1 MRSDLMSKLHIS
13 KNNIRRSFGKI
24 KDIAPVPNLIEIQS
38 TSFNEFAQLD
48 FLPSER
54 KLVGLEKVLKDVFPI
69 EYNDKMSLEYVS
81 YELGQW
87 ACTCGKL
94 TGIENRY
101 QWSCSS
107 CKKSDCSRLD
117 ADFTCR
123 FCKKKAARY
132 KTCSNCLSRVI
143 VKLPMTLDECRSSE
157 QTFSMP
163 LKVKI
168 QLISWS
174 LDANNKKV
182 IHDIKEQDIFFA
194 DIPVMADLYEEN
206 GKFLLGNLGTFL
218 INGVDRV
225 IVSQLHRS
233 PGVVFS
239 QSKKVKDFR
248 GRPYY
253 LARVIPMRGSWLDF
267 EFDSND
273 YCYVRIDKKKK
284 ILVTT
289 FLQALGVPREN
300 IVSLFYNFEKI
311 QAQKGEFYRQVD
323 TSLLGQRIEKGML
336 PEKEE
341 KAFLGNRVTK
351 DIISRL
357 AKVGIDKLILRKA
370 SLLNRVFASDV
381 IDSDTGEILVEQGQ
395 VFTEDHY
402 EMFKRFKNLEFA
414 LIQSSGYV
422 FQPTI
427 AMTLTQDRCMNEED
441 ALKELHA
448 KIFPGDTS
456 SLKEIKQRFED
467 LFFNP
472 RFYDLTKVG
481 RIRMNRKLGLE
492 TSEETTVLTKED
504 LIATI
509 RYLVGL
515 RERGEG
521 ELDDIDHLGN
531 RRVRLVG
538 ELLTNQ
544 IYLGFLRIERI
555 IRERFRMQE
564 PHSALMPQDFLNVKP
579 LSVVLREFF
588 GLGQLSQFMDQTN
601 PLAEVAHKRR
611 LSALGPGGVL
621 KDRATYEIRDV
632 HTSHYGRICPIE
644 TPEGQTIGLIS
655 SLATYAMVNDLGF
668 IETAYRPVKDGKIKD
683 EVVFLDAF
691 QEQDQFIA
699 QPDEAITQDLK
710 LQESKVFARN
720 QGNFLYADADKIN
733 YIDLSP
739 KQLVS
744 VSSALI
750 PFLEHDDA
758 SRALMGANMQRQA
771 VPLINPHNTLV
782 GTGME
787 REIAKASGGVL
798 TAKRAGVVEFV
809 SSEKIMIRAD
819 ESEFRN
825 MDEWISQAIDTYH
838 LRKFQRSSHSTWIHH
853 TPIVKRGDRVEA
865 GSILTNGSSIKN
877 GELALGANLMVAFM
891 PWHGYNFE
899 DAIVLNKRL
908 VAEDILTSV
917 HIDEYKVDARDTK
930 LGPEEITR
938 DIPNVSE
945 IALAG
950 LDEDGIVRIG
960 TRVKAG
966 DILVGKVT
974 LKGDIQYSPEEK
986 LLRAI
991 FGEKSREVRDTSLRV
1006 PPGIEGTVVDVKIF
1020 SRSGVRKDK
1029 RYKDEIT
1036 KFVTKVEADFTDH
1049 AALLEKMISESIAQG
1064 LDGQK
1069 PAANTSK
1076 AVLSD
1081 GVFDKEKL
1089 LSKPLSELFL
1099 LKAAD
1104 KEMTEKI
1111 SKLKNSFENQ
1121 LRILAVL
1128 KEERINK
1135 LKKGD
1140 VLPSGVIK
1148 MVKVYIAMKRTIQA
1162 GDKLAG
1168 RHGNKGVVSTIVPRE
1183 DMPSLEDG
1191 TPVDIV
1197 LNPLGVPSR
1206 MNVGQILETALGLAG
1221 KELGNQLDALIKTQ
1235 GYQEVKAH
1243 LKHSYG
1249 VDLIEAYEKEYGK
1262 DGIMELA
1269 VKTAQQGVQYQTP
1282 VFDGAQYD
1290 TDIKPLLEEL
1300 NLPPVGAFR
1309 LRDGRTG
1316 EYFDQP
1322 VTVGT
1327 IYMMKLNHMVDD
1339 KVHARSVGPYSLVTQ
1354 QPLGGKAQLGGQRLG
1369 EMEVW
1374 ALEAY
1379 GAAYT
1384 LQEMLTYKS
1393 DDVSGRH
1400 KVYEAIV
1407 RGEDVPEP
1415 GVPESFNVLIKELQ
1429 SLGLQV
1435 DLFKSGKEKASE

>member
-1 MRSDLMSKLHIS
+1 
-13 KNNIRRSFGKI
+13 
-24 KDIAPVPNLIEIQS
+24 
-38 TSFNEFAQLD
+38 
-48 FLPSER
+48 
-54 KLVGLEKVLKDVFPI
+54 
-69 EYNDKMSLEYVS
+69 
-81 YELGQW
+81 
-87 ACTCGKL
+87 
-94 TGIENRY
+94 
-101 QWSCSS
+101 
-107 CKKSDCSRLD
+107 
-117 ADFTCR
+117 
-123 FCKKKAARY
+123 
-132 KTCSNCLSRVI
+132 
-143 VKLPMTLDECRSSE
+143 
-157 QTFSMP
+157 
-163 LKVKI
+163 
-168 QLISWS
+168 
-174 LDANNKKV
+174 
-182 IHDIKEQDIFFA
+182 
-194 DIPVMADLYEEN
+194 
-206 GKFLLGNLGTFL
+206 
-218 INGVDRV
+218 
-225 IVSQLHRS
+225 
-233 PGVVFS
+233 
-239 QSKKVKDFR
+239 
-248 GRPYY
+248 
-253 LARVIPMRGSWLDF
+253 MRGSWLDF
-267 EFDSND
+267 EFDTND

-284 ILVTT
+284 ILITT
-289 FLQALGVPREN
+289 FLQALGFAREN
-300 IVSLFYNFEKI
+300 IVSLFYNFENI
-311 QAQKGEFYRQVD
+311 SIRNGEFFRKVD
-323 TSLLGQRIEKGML
+323 ATLMGQRIEKGML

-351 DIISRL
+351 DILSRL
-357 AKVGIDKLILRKA
+357 AKLGIDKLSLRKPA
-370 SLLNRVFASDV
+370 LLNRVFAKDV
-381 IDSDTGEILVEQGQ
+381 IDKDTGEILVEQGQ
-395 VFTEDHY
+395 TFTEDTY
-402 EMFKRFKNLEFA
+402 ELFTKLKNLEFD

-427 AMTLTQDRCMNEED
+427 AMTLTQDRCMSEED
-441 ALKELHA
+441 ALKEIHA
-448 KIFPGDTS
+448 KLFPGDTS
-456 SLKEIKQRFED
+456 SLQEIKQRFED
-467 LFFNP
+467 LFFNS
-472 RFYDLTKVG
+472 RFYDMTKVG
-481 RIRMNRKLGLE
+481 RIRMNRKLGLSV
-492 TSEETTVLTKED
+492 SEEKTVLTKED

-544 IYLGFLRIERI
+544 VYLGFLRIERI

-564 PHSALMPQDFLNVKP
+564 PHGALMPQDFLNVKP

-601 PLAEVAHKRR
+601 PLSEVAHKRR

-621 KDRATYEIRDV
+621 KDRATTEIRDV

-668 IETAYRPVKDGKIKD
+668 IETGYRPVEDGKIKE

-691 QEQDQFIA
+691 EEQDQFIA
-699 QPDEAITQDLK
+699 QPDEATDTK
-710 LQESKVFARN
+710 LDNQRVFARN
-720 QGNFLYADADKIN
+720 QGNFLFVDADKVN

-744 VSSALI
+744 VSAALI

-771 VPLINPHNTLV
+771 VPLINPQNTLV

-787 REIAKASGGVL
+787 KEIVKASGGVII
-798 TAKRAGVVEFV
+798 AKRAGTVEYV
-809 SSEKIMIRAD
+809 SSEKIMIRAE
-819 ESEFRN
+819 ESQFKN
-825 MDEWISQAIDTYH
+825 VDEWLSQAIDTYH
-838 LRKFQRSSHSTWIHH
+838 LRKFQRSSHSTWIQH
-853 TPIVKRGDRVEA
+853 TPIVKRGDYVNA
-865 GSILTNGSSIKN
+865 GDILTNGSSIKD
-877 GELALGANLMVAFM
+877 GELALGTNLTVAFM

-908 VAEDILTSV
+908 VSDDALTSV

-945 IALAG
+945 TALAG

-960 TRVKAG
+960 TRVKPG

-1036 KFVTKVEADFTDH
+1036 KQVAKVDADFADH
-1049 AALLEKMISESIAQG
+1049 LRFLEKMTVESIANR
-1064 LDGQK
+1064 LADQK
-1069 PAANTSK
+1069 AAASVSK
-1076 AVLSD
+1076 TLTTG
-1081 GVFDKEKL
+1081 GVFDKEKI
-1089 LSKPLSELFL
+1089 LSKPVTELFAI
-1099 LKAAD
+1099 KVAD
-1104 KEMTEKI
+1104 KEINENLVR
-1111 SKLKNSFENQ
+1111 LKDSYENQ
-1121 LRILAVL
+1121 IRILAVL

-1140 VLPSGVIK
+1140 ILASGVIK
-1148 MVKVYIAMKRTIQA
+1148 MVKVYIAMKRTISV

-1168 RHGNKGVVSTIVPRE
+1168 RHGNKGVVSIIVPRE
-1183 DMPSLEDG
+1183 DMPYLDDG
-1191 TPVDIV
+1191 RPVDIV

-1221 KELGNQLDALIKTQ
+1221 KELGNKLEELMNNQ
-1235 GYQEVKAH
+1235 GYPEIKKY
-1243 LKHSYG
+1243 LKNVYG
-1249 VDLIEAYEKEYGK
+1249 AELVESYEKAYGK
-1262 DGIMELA
+1262 QGVSELA
-1269 VKTAQQGVQYQTP
+1269 RKTAQCGVQYKTP

-1290 TDIKPLLEEL
+1290 SDIKPLLEEL
-1300 NLPPVGAFR
+1300 QLPDVGAFR

-1316 EYFDQP
+1316 EYFEQP
-1322 VTVGT
+1322 VTVGS

-1393 DDVSGRH
+1393 DDVTGRH

-1407 RGEDVPEP
+1407 RGEDVPES

>member
-1 MRSDLMSKLHIS
+1 MRSDLMSKLHMS

-54 KLVGLEKVLKDVFPI
+54 KLIGLEKVLRDVFPI
-69 EYNDKMSLEYVS
+69 DYNDKMSLEYVS

-101 QWSCSS
+101 QWNCSS

-117 ADFTCR
+117 SDFNCR
-123 FCKKKAARY
+123 FCKKKTARY
-132 KTCSNCLSRVI
+132 KTCSNCLSRVV

-174 LDANNKKV
+174 TDEKGKKV
-182 IHDIKEQDIFFA
+182 VLDIKEQDIFFA
-194 DIPVMADLYEEN
+194 DVPVMADLYEEN
-206 GKFLLGNLGTFL
+206 GRFLLGNLGTFL

-253 LARVIPMRGSWLDF
+253 LARIIPMRGSWLDF

-273 YCYVRIDKKKK
+273 FCYVRIDKKKK

-289 FLQALGVPREN
+289 FLQALGIAREN
-300 IVSLFYNFEKI
+300 IVSLFYNFEKVFVE
-311 QAQKGEFYRQVD
+311 KGEFYRKVD
-323 TSLLGQRIEKGML
+323 ASLMGQRIEKGML

-351 DIISRL
+351 DILSRF
-357 AKVGIDKLILRKA
+357 AKAGIDKLSLRKTA
-370 SLLNRVFASDV
+370 LLNRVFAQDV
-381 IDSDTGEILVEQGQ
+381 IDPETGEILVEQGQ
-395 VFTEDHY
+395 VCSEENYDLFTK
-402 EMFKRFKNLEFA
+402 FKHLEFN

-427 AMTLTQDRCMNEED
+427 AMTLTQDRCMTEED
-441 ALKELHA
+441 ALKEIHG

-456 SLKEIKQRFED
+456 STKEIKERFED
-467 LFFNP
+467 LFFNG

-481 RIRMNRKLGLE
+481 RIRMNRKLGLSTPE
-492 TSEETTVLTKED
+492 DSVVLTKED

-564 PHSALMPQDFLNVKP
+564 PHGALMPQDFLNVKP

-601 PLAEVAHKRR
+601 PLSEVAHKRR

-621 KDRATYEIRDV
+621 KDRATTEIRDV

-668 IETAYRPVKDGKIKD
+668 IETAYRPVEDGKIKD

-691 QEQDQFIA
+691 EEQDQFIA
-699 QPDEAITQDLK
+699 QPDEVRADDKLK
-710 LQESKVFARN
+710 GERVFARN
-720 QGNFLYADADKIN
+720 QGNFMYVDSDKVN

-744 VSSALI
+744 VSAALI

-787 REIAKASGGVL
+787 REIVKASGGVI
-798 TAKRAGVVEFV
+798 TAKRAGIVEYV
-809 SSEKIMIRAD
+809 SSEKILIRAY
-819 ESEFRN
+819 ESEFKN
-825 MDEWISQAIDTYH
+825 TDEWISQAIDTYH

-853 TPIVKRGDRVEA
+853 TPIVKRGEYVKA
-865 GSILTNGSSIKN
+865 GDILTNGSSIKN
-877 GELALGANLMVAFM
+877 GELALGSNLVVAFM

-908 VAEDILTSV
+908 VADDILTSV

-945 IALAG
+945 TALAG

-960 TRVKAG
+960 TRVKPG

-1006 PPGIEGTVVDVKIF
+1006 PPGIEGTIVDVKIF

-1036 KFVTKVEADFTDH
+1036 KQVAKVETDAADHIRF
-1049 AALLEKMISESIAQG
+1049 LEKMVIESIAND
-1064 LDGQK
+1064 LDGK
-1069 PAANTSK
+1069 KAGATASK
-1076 AVLSD
+1076 SVVTDGAFDKDKVLS
-1081 GVFDKEKL
+1081 K
-1089 LSKPLSELFL
+1089 SISELFA
-1099 LKAAD
+1099 LKVTD
-1104 KEMTEKI
+1104 KEIAEKI
-1111 SKLKNSFENQ
+1111 LKLKDSFENQ

-1183 DMPSLEDG
+1183 DMPYLDDG

-1221 KELGNQLDALIKTQ
+1221 KEFGNKLEQLMQ
-1235 GYQEVKAH
+1235 NEGYQEVKKY
-1243 LKHSYG
+1243 LKNAYG
-1249 VDLIEAYEKEYGK
+1249 TELVESYEKEYGK
-1262 DGIMELA
+1262 EGVTELA
-1269 VKTAQQGVQYQTP
+1269 HKTAKHGVQFRTP
-1282 VFDGAQYD
+1282 IFDGANYD
-1290 TDIKPLLEEL
+1290 SDVKPLLEEL
-1300 NLPPVGAFR
+1300 NLPDVGSFR

-1316 EYFDQP
+1316 EYFEQP
-1322 VTVGT
+1322 VTVGA

-1407 RGEDVPEP
+1407 RGEEVPES